1 MIMVSD
7 GDCNGLEGQQLARL
21 EGFDEGLMRDG
32 A

>member
-7 GDCNGLEGQQLARL
+7 GDCNGLEGQQPARL
-21 EGFDEGLMRDG
+21 DDSDEGLMRDG